1 MNAADTP
8 QRCGTAAGQSRV
20 PNGVQIFPG
29 SVPVYRG
36 NVLIGGVGVSGDG
49 IDQDDMIGFLGL
61 NNAGKRVGNLGNAPA
76 AIRAD
81 QIVVN
86 LGNESVRLRYIN
98 CPVAPFLDTSTQD
111 VCSGL

>member
-1 MNAADTP
+1 M
-8 QRCGTAAGQSRV
+8 
-20 PNGVQIFPG
+20 QIFPG

-61 NNAGKRVGNLGNAPA
+61 NNAGKRVGSLGNAPT

-86 LGNESVRLRYIN
+86 LGNESVRLRYVN